1 MLTNNISKSKLSGK
15 NIGIYFGT
23 FAPLHTG
30 HQQQIYKCASLNDG
44 VLLVVSG
51 YDNDRGP
58 KLVCPLKNVFYLR
71 ELLMMKKIL
80 KSRLNENDLPE
91 MPNGWD
97 EWANRLFELIH
108 HNTLEND
115 LSVTFYVGE
124 LEYAAE
130 LKKRFPADGNQYAV
144 EIADRH
150 DISLSATQIR
160 ENPQEHWTHINRV
173 FRRHFSKVVTVM
185 GSASGKNNS
194 C

>member
-1 MLTNNISKSKLSGK
+1 MREAFNDEENIK
-15 NIGIYFGT
+15 
-23 FAPLHTG
+23 
-30 HQQQIYKCASLNDG
+30 
-44 VLLVVSG
+44 VS
-51 YDNDRGP
+51 
-58 KLVCPLKNVFYLR
+58 
-71 ELLMMKKIL
+71 M
-80 KSRLNENDLPE
+80 LNENDLPE

-160 ENPQEHWTHINRV
+160 KSTRTLDSH
-173 FRRHFSKVVTVM
+173 
-185 GSASGKNNS
+185 
-194 C
+194 

>member
-30 HQQQIYKCASLNDG
+30 HQQQIYKCASLNGG

-51 YDNDRGP
+51 YDNDRGAQIG
-58 KLVCPLKNVFYLR
+58 LPLEKRFRYLR
-71 ELLMMKKIL
+71 EAFNDEENIKVSM
-80 KSRLNENDLPE
+80 LNENDLPE

-108 HNTLEND
+108 HNTLERD

-130 LKKRFPADGNQYAV
+130 LKKRFPADVINMLLKLLTDMIFHYQPHKLEKIRRNTGLTL
-144 EIADRH
+144 IASLE
-150 DISLSATQIR
+150 DI
-160 ENPQEHWTHINRV
+160 
-173 FRRHFSKVVTVM
+173 FRKL
-185 GSASGKNNS
+185 
-194 C
+194 